1 MIMINNTIMIYL
13 DISTISSG
21 CPQGN
26 FLEELF
32 KMPRNSRGVPKMAC
46 RFNPFSDN
54 ASVLLF
60 VNVLVIL
67 KAKRWC
73 EISLKEN
80 VQTDALDFE
89 IGD

>member
-1 MIMINNTIMIYL
+1 MGVCLSLSLLVTIYLLILIIMIMINTTIMINL
-13 DISTISSG
+13 DMSTISSG
-21 CPQGN
+21 CPRGN

-60 VNVLVIL
+60 VNV
-67 KAKRWC
+67 
-73 EISLKEN
+73 
-80 VQTDALDFE
+80 
-89 IGD
+89 